1 VQKKLKI
8 RIFTLD
14 AGFTLIVVSRV
25 AIDKMGY
32 PDSVIDMLMAFCD
45 AQKDDCQYDLCRNG
59 YGSGFDRFRPST
71 AVRVLRPTGSNAA
84 FGAIRDA
91 GSMRFERQVTG
102 ATCRSSG

>member
-59 YGSGFDRFRPST
+59 YGSGFDRFCAP
-71 AVRVLRPTGSNAA
+71 PAA
-84 FGAIRDA
+84 MQRLEPFAMPGA
-91 GSMRFERQVTG
+91 
-102 ATCRSSG
+102 